1 MPLGVVCV
9 VETLAIA
16 VVTCRL
22 VNETRGLEE
31 SVIKV
36 FVDALVGVVSM
47 SGFVVIG
54 WVFVRL
60 GESVLDQS
68 LPAVDCVED
77 TLVSGEV
84 APVVTVLIESVFD
97 VEAGVVDGSPE
108 VTFEIVLAVA
118 VATESIVVSSVYS
131 MVREVWV

>member
-1 MPLGVVCV
+1 M
-9 VETLAIA
+9 
-16 VVTCRL
+16 
-22 VNETRGLEE
+22 
-31 SVIKV
+31 
-36 FVDALVGVVSM
+36 SM

-54 WVFVRL
+54 WVFERL
-60 GESVLDQS
+60 VESVLDKT

-77 TLVSGEV
+77 IVVSEDVGSMI
-84 APVVTVLIESVFD
+84 VTVLIESVFN

-118 VATESIVVSSVYS
+118 VATESIVVSSVCS